1 MADDEL
7 DPGYAAL
14 PQELQARID
23 DAFDEALQDSA
34 TDAEPAHKRRKLDH
48 PPAPGGFIAG
58 GFIPEE
64 QAAGGFIVDEPNS
77 GGGFVRDESP
87 AAGGFITDAG
97 ERQTHIPFSLI
108 PTALQLLDLQ
118 PDDEDVLAVFRNA
131 ATGWGGGGSEGED
144 EDARVS
150 RKDWRAVC
158 AALLDSGGSDED
170 GDVDM
175 DDRSEEAAED
185 GLEEAASDS
194 GEEFVQSESGAEESA
209 DGSDDDYEEGGGGFV
224 RSKGAKKGGKV
235 ATERQAARKTRSTAV
250 NEDGEARAGLSARQ
264 KAECR
269 AAFALF
275 FPDVSEGELG
285 KQRIA
290 IKDITRVAK
299 LLKEKVTAE
308 ETVEMLEAFS
318 SAPDKTMGL
327 SDFER
332 MMISAKLA

>member
-23 DAFDEALQDSA
+23 DAFDEALKDSA

-48 PPAPGGFIAG
+48 SPAPGGFIAG
-58 GFIPEE
+58 GFI
-64 QAAGGFIVDEPNS
+64 IDEPNS
-77 GGGFVRDESP
+77 GGGFVPDESP
-87 AAGGFITDAG
+87 VAGGFIADAG

-108 PTALQLLDLQ
+108 PTALQFLDLQ

-131 ATGWGGGGSEGED
+131 ATGWSGDGSEGED
-144 EDARVS
+144 EDALVS

-170 GDVDM
+170 EDVDM
-175 DDRSEEAAED
+175 SGEAAED

-209 DGSDDDYEEGGGGFV
+209 EGSDDDYEEGGGGFV
-224 RSKGAKKGGKV
+224 RSKAAKKGGKV

-275 FPDVSEGELG
+275 FPDVDEAELG

>member
-14 PQELQARID
+14 PQELQERID
-23 DAFDEALQDSA
+23 DALDEALKDSA

-48 PPAPGGFIAG
+48 SPAPGGFVAG
-58 GFIPEE
+58 GFIPDSP
-64 QAAGGFIVDEPNS
+64 AANGFIVDEPYS

-87 AAGGFITDAG
+87 VAG
-97 ERQTHIPFSLI
+97 ERQTYIPFSLI

-131 ATGWGGGGSEGED
+131 ATGWGGERSEGED
-144 EDARVS
+144 EDALVS

-158 AALLDSGGSDED
+158 AALLDSGSGDED
-170 GDVDM
+170 EDVDM
-175 DDRSEEAAED
+175 DDRSGDAAED

-194 GEEFVQSESGAEESA
+194 GEDFVQSESGAEESL
-209 DGSDDDYEEGGGGFV
+209 DGSDEEYEEDGGGFV
-224 RSKGAKKGGKV
+224 RTKTAKKGGKV
-235 ATERQAARKTRSTAV
+235 ATERQAARKTRSTAATA
-250 NEDGEARAGLSARQ
+250 DGEAHALSARQ

-275 FPDVSEGELG
+275 FPDVQEDELG

-299 LLKEKVTAE
+299 LLKEKITAE

-318 SAPDKTMGL
+318 SAADKTMGL